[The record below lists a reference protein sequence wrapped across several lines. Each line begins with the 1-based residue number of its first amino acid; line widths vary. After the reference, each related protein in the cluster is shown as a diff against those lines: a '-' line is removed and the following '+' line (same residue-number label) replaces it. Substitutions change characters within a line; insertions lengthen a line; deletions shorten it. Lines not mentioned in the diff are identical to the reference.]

1 MSFPNQIKI
10 LKEVVFNLA
19 VSMNVKTESSQIK
32 NCPCPKYF
40 KVRNF
45 SETKF
50 RDLANLRKFGTA
62 KNLIW

>member
-1 MSFPNQIKI
+1 MSFPDQKKI

-19 VSMNVKTESSQIK
+19 VSMNVNTERSQKK
-32 NCPCPKYF
+32 NCPYPKYF

-50 RDLANLRKFGTA
+50 RDLANSRKFGTA